1 METRP
6 CKTLKL
12 WTMSHSGRSGYLFWI
27 PFRNMPF
34 QFNKNKH
41 MHTNI
46 NSIPVTIL
54 VTITLIFQYI
64 IHFLQLLFC
73 VHIIARCKETTKH
86 PCYKHYIGH
95 CPLSKMQY
103 ISYTQCFNSW
113 LYDHLHVTFGNCT
126 DIFFIIVTL
135 MVTFGIKPKTFPS
148 SYHMSLVVIPVPQ
161 VPFQPSPLIWKDKN
175 LNIISV

>member
-27 PFRNMPF
+27 PFRNMLF

-46 NSIPVTIL
+46 NTYTSYYTCNNNINIPIRNSFL
-54 VTITLIFQYI
+54 VASVL
-64 IHFLQLLFC
+64 HW

-86 PCYKHYIGH
+86 TCSKYYVGH

-103 ISYTQCFNSW
+103 IWYTQYFNSW
-113 LYDHLHVTFGNCT
+113 LYDHLHVTCGHCT
-126 DIFFIIVTL
+126 DI
-135 MVTFGIKPKTFPS
+135 
-148 SYHMSLVVIPVPQ
+148 SYFLLLLH
-161 VPFQPSPLIWKDKN
+161 
-175 LNIISV
+175 